1 MERIHANPLSSP
13 QHYGDLQADPVRGGR
28 AAGPGKQRH
37 LHACRIITSLLQEAV
52 NSSVIHISFHNEGN

>member
-37 LHACRIITSLLQEAV
+37 LHACRIITYFTTGGRELFCNPHFLS
-52 NSSVIHISFHNEGN
+52 